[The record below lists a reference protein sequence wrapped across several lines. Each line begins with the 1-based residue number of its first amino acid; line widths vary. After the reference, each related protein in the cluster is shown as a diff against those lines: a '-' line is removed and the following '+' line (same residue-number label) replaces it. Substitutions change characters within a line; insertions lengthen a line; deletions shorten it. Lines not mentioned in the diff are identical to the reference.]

1 MSGYQKTIWL
11 TVFAVLVV
19 SCRLMACPFC
29 LAPPQTFS
37 EQFLLADVVVIAELL
52 KFEVLSEGT
61 QPKSTLRIREILS
74 DEGDIARRCGLSPGM
89 SVVIFSEAAGKA
101 GDLFLMYG
109 DLRDPQKSQLLQTFV
124 GVESDSNG
132 AAQITGGAESALS
145 SAGAIRAGAF
155 RGDRV
160 IRKTSLRVPDRV
172 DWTEHLAISAV
183 AADYLRRMPPRA
195 EPQSERLAWYS
206 AYLECPDAEVA
217 GDAWAEFG
225 GSSYAD
231 VKANRHLYQPEL
243 LRQWIAD
250 PLMSPER
257 LGLYGLM
264 LGLSGGVEDAEF
276 LVTHM
281 QDVKTGEFR
290 FGAEGLLAGFLLL
303 RGESGLDL
311 VESQFL
317 SSRGTDTSRHALA
330 MTLDFFVSYEASVFS
345 KDRACQTMRQ
355 LVGSAVLRQ
364 AAISSLSRWEDWAY
378 LPELI
383 RVFDTEIEQ
392 GQVAAGHV
400 LDESGLRAILEFAR
414 LCEKAGRD
422 SKGPVS
428 AAVTESSANA
438 AEFLKRVEVANPR
451 LLKPAEYEFTA
462 PQ

>member
-11 TVFAVLVV
+11 TVVVVLVI
-19 SCRLMACPFC
+19 SGRLIGCPFC

-52 KFEVLSEGT
+52 KFEVLNEGT

-74 DEGDIARRCGLSPGM
+74 DEGHVARRCGLSSGM
-89 SVVIFSEAAGKA
+89 SVVIFAEAAGKP

-109 DLRDPQKSQLLQTFV
+109 DLRDPQKTQLLQTFV

-132 AAQITGGAESALS
+132 AAQIAGGAESAVS
-145 SAGAIRAGAF
+145 SSGAIRAGVF

-172 DWTEHLAISAV
+172 DWTEHLAISSL
-183 AADYLRRMPPRA
+183 AADYLRGMPAR
-195 EPQSERLAWYS
+195 EVPQAKRLAWYVD
-206 AYLECPDAEVA
+206 YLECGDAEVA

-225 GSSYAD
+225 GSTYED
-231 VKANRHLYQPEL
+231 VKVNRHLFQPEL

-276 LVTHM
+276 LLTHM
-281 QDVKTGEFR
+281 LDEKTKEFR

-303 RGESGLDL
+303 RGESGLDV

-317 SSRGTDTSRHALA
+317 SSRGSDTSRHALA
-330 MTLDFFVSYEASVFS
+330 MTLDFFVSYEASVIS
-345 KDRACQTMRQ
+345 KDRACRAMRQ

-364 AAISSLSRWEDWAY
+364 TAISSLARWEDWAC

-383 RVFDTEIEQ
+383 RVFDMEIQQ
-392 GQVAAGHV
+392 GKDVVGHV
-400 LDESGLRAILEFAR
+400 PDESGMRAILEFAR
-414 LCEKAGRD
+414 LCEKAGGD

-428 AAVTESSANA
+428 AAVTASSAHA
-438 AEFLKRVEVANPR
+438 AEFLRRAEAANPD
-451 LLKPAEYEFTA
+451 LLKAREHEFSA

>member
-1 MSGYQKTIWL
+1 MNGYQKTIRL
-11 TVFAVLVV
+11 TVFLVLVI
-19 SCRLMACPFC
+19 SGRLIGCPFC

-52 KFEVLSEGT
+52 KFEVLNEGT

-74 DEGDIARRCGLSPGM
+74 DEGHVARRCGLSSGM
-89 SVVIFSEAAGKA
+89 SVVIFAEAAGKP

-109 DLRDPQKSQLLQTFV
+109 DLRDPQKTQLLQTFV

-132 AAQITGGAESALS
+132 AVQIAGGAEPAVS
-145 SAGAIRAGAF
+145 SSGAIRAGAF

-172 DWTEHLAISAV
+172 DWTEHLAISAL
-183 AADYLRRMPPRA
+183 AADYLRSMPDR
-195 EPQSERLAWYS
+195 EQPQSERLAWYA

-225 GSSYAD
+225 GSTYAD
-231 VKANRHLYQPEL
+231 VKANRHLFQPEL

-276 LVTHM
+276 LLTHM
-281 QDVKTGEFR
+281 LDEKTKEFR

-303 RGESGLDL
+303 RGESGLDV

-317 SSRGTDTSRHALA
+317 SSRGSDTSRHALA
-330 MTLDFFVSYEASVFS
+330 MTLDFFVSYEASVIS
-345 KDRACQTMRQ
+345 KDRACRAMRQ

-364 AAISSLSRWEDWAY
+364 TAISSLARWEDWAC

-438 AEFLKRVEVANPR
+438 AEFLKRVEAANPG